1 MYKGYGLTEMSPL
14 THSTPMGSTKLSSV
28 GVPVPNQITKVTV
41 LTMTEALF
49 HDLNYLNFPS
59 VLMTKFIRKS

>member
-14 THSTPMGSTKLSSV
+14 SHATPMGSAKLSSI
-28 GVPVPNQITKVTV
+28 GVPVPNQITKVTI

-49 HDLNYLNFPS
+49 HDLNSPS
-59 VLMTKFIRKS
+59 VLMTKFIQNN